1 MSYLRQLVQSTLRPT
16 KRPASMMHPELEVG
30 LFGQAS
36 ATGARAVAYGGA
48 GLDLAGG
55 ECLLAGIG
63 SHQSE
68 RGFEHRLAAAITNR
82 RTIVGGWSSVKG
94 VLNDVRA
101 WVMHD
106 EVLGLDAKTGLV
118 SAKFDVHT
126 PRGPVK
132 LVHLYG
138 HCPEVEAFFRGLQQ
152 IPIGHRGEPP
162 MPMPGPSAED
172 PLGVQAALASLWWP
186 DERAQTLLHALHS
199 TVAAGAIDP
208 ASAADLVGR
217 VQLAH
222 RAMCS
227 GPAASGSAFLS
238 PLSSDD
244 FGNVLVGALGQ
255 PMSYQSPQPG
265 LHWLDFRLDPRRD
278 AIGGALKA
286 LGIAS
291 FIGLGI
297 GFSPGGMIAAEIM
310 KKQPVQAIRF
320 VYADAPGG
328 CAYEMHANGRRLE
341 HGEAEMAHAIH
352 QLLLHAAWPVLERRC
367 HVGWHQPYAQLFA
380 QAAHG

>member
-1 MSYLRQLVQSTLRPT
+1 
-16 KRPASMMHPELEVG
+16 MMHPELEVG
-30 LFGQAS
+30 LFGHA
-36 ATGARAVAYGGA
+36 AGAGARAVAYGGT

-63 SHQSE
+63 SYQSE

-82 RTIVGGWSSVKG
+82 RTILGGWSSVKG
-94 VLNDVRA
+94 VLNDVRGC
-101 WVMHD
+101 VMHD

-132 LVHLYG
+132 LVQLYG
-138 HCPEVEAFFRGLQQ
+138 HCPEVEAFFRGLLQ

-162 MPMPGPSAED
+162 MPIAGPTAED
-172 PLGVQAALASLWWP
+172 PIGAQAAIAGLWFP
-186 DERAQTLLHALHS
+186 DDRAQALLHSLLSA
-199 TVAAGAIDP
+199 VASGAIDP

-222 RAMCS
+222 RSMCG
-227 GPAASGSAFLS
+227 GPAGHGSAFLS

-255 PMSYQSPQPG
+255 PMGYQSPQPG
-265 LHWLDFRLDPRRD
+265 VHWLDFRIDPQRD

-291 FIGLGI
+291 FVGLGI
-297 GFSPGGMIAAEIM
+297 GFSPGRMIAAEIM
-310 KKQPVQAIRF
+310 KKQPVHAIRF
-320 VYADAPGG
+320 VYMDAPGG
-328 CAYEMHANGRRLE
+328 CAYEVHAGGRRLE

-367 HVGWHQPYAQLFA
+367 LVGWQRPYAQLFA
-380 QAAHG
+380 

>member
-1 MSYLRQLVQSTLRPT
+1 MRDPYIDRAPPGSRAPCNPAPLGPSTSTGAAMSYLRQLVQSTLRPT
-16 KRPASMMHPELEVG
+16 KRAASMMHPELEVG

-36 ATGARAVAYGGA
+36 VTGARAVAYGGA
-48 GLDLAGG
+48 GLDLACG

-126 PRGPVK
+126 PRGPVE
-132 LVHLYG
+132 LVH
-138 HCPEVEAFFRGLQQ
+138 
-152 IPIGHRGEPP
+152 
-162 MPMPGPSAED
+162 
-172 PLGVQAALASLWWP
+172 
-186 DERAQTLLHALHS
+186 
-199 TVAAGAIDP
+199 
-208 ASAADLVGR
+208 
-217 VQLAH
+217 
-222 RAMCS
+222 
-227 GPAASGSAFLS
+227 
-238 PLSSDD
+238 
-244 FGNVLVGALGQ
+244 LGQ

-310 KKQPVQAIRF
+310 KKQPVHAIRF

-367 HVGWHQPYAQLFA
+367 HVGWGQAYAQLFA
-380 QAAHG
+380 HTAHG